1 MPVNVKKTVRKIDR
15 AVRKGNWD
23 AVRSITQSMHP
34 SEIASLIQASSQKEK
49 HLILEALDVEVAS
62 EVYFQLNPE
71 ERVSILKLMGET
83 SLIAMAEE
91 MESDDAADFL
101 GELAEDV
108 AKKVLEAMDP
118 EEREEVTPLLKYPQD
133 SAGGIMQTEVLKSPH
148 DATSRETIE
157 LIRQIEEEDEDDVED
172 LHMVYVVNETGR
184 LVGRVFPLKLSTAA
198 PDSPLWTIM
207 DPVEITVIP
216 EMDQEE
222 VARIFRKYDEVSL
235 PVVDN
240 AGVLLGRITADDI
253 LDVISEEAGEDIYKL
268 GGITGEGLHPVHTSI
283 YDNVRLRAPWIML
296 ALAGELV
303 LAIIIMQKF
312 QTTLENFIVLAALLP
327 LVMATG
333 GNVGVQTNTI
343 TVRTIAAGDFVKSQ
357 IKDLLLG
364 ELKVGL
370 VLGII
375 SGILGSLIGLL
386 LNTAEADV
394 TRLFLVIFAGI
405 VGATLTTSFLGVAGP
420 LVLNKLKMDPA
431 VSSGPFLVTFNDIFG
446 SAFYLFLG
454 AALL

>member
-23 AVRSITQSMHP
+23 AVRGITQSMHP

-343 TVRTIAAGDFVKSQ
+343 TVRTIAAGDFFKSQ

-420 LVLNKLKMDPA
+420 LVLNRLKMDPA

>member
-1 MPVNVKKTVRKIDR
+1 MSDVKKTVNKIDS
-15 AVRKGNWD
+15 AVNKKDWD
-23 AVRSITQSMHP
+23 TVRNITQSMHP
-34 SEIASLIQASSQKEK
+34 SEIASLTQGFPQERK
-49 HLILEALDVEVAS
+49 HLILEALDTEMAS
-62 EVYFQLNPE
+62 EVYFQLNPK
-71 ERVSILKLMGET
+71 ERISILIPMRES
-83 SLIAMAEE
+83 SLTAMAEE

-101 GELAEDV
+101 GELPEDV

-118 EEREEVTPLLKYPQD
+118 EERKEVTPLLEYPQD

-148 DATSRETIE
+148 EATSRETIE
-157 LIRQIEEEDEDDVED
+157 LVRQIEEEDDVED
-172 LHMVYVVNETGR
+172 LHMVYVVNETGK
-184 LVGRVFPLKLSTAA
+184 LVGRVFPLKLSTAQ

-207 DPVEITVIP
+207 DPVEITVTP
-216 EMDQEE
+216 DMDQEE
-222 VARIFRKYDEVSL
+222 VAKIFRKYDEVSL

-240 AGVLLGRITADDI
+240 SGVLLGRITADDI

-296 ALAGELV
+296 ALVGELL
-303 LAIIIMQKF
+303 LAFIIMQKF
-312 QTTLENFIVLAALLP
+312 QTTLENFIILAALLP

-343 TVRTIAAGDFVKSQ
+343 TVRVLATGDFVKNQ
-357 IKDLLLG
+357 IEDLFLA

-375 SGILGSLIGLL
+375 SGLLGSLIGLL
-386 LNTAEADV
+386 LNTAETDLV
-394 TRLFLVIFAGI
+394 RLFLVIFSGI

-420 LVLNKLKMDPA
+420 LVLNRLKMDPA

-446 SAFYLFLG
+446 TAFYLFLG

>member
-1 MPVNVKKTVRKIDR
+1 MSVNVKKTVKRIDR
-15 AVRKGNWD
+15 ALNKENWD

-34 SEIASLIQASSQKEK
+34 SEIASLIQASSQEKK
-49 HLILEALDVEVAS
+49 HLIIEAIGADVAS

-71 ERVSILKLMGET
+71 ERVSILKPLQET
-83 SLIAMAEE
+83 YITAMAED
-91 MESDDAADFL
+91 MESDDAADFI
-101 GELAEDV
+101 GELPEYLADM
-108 AKKVLEAMDP
+108 VLKTMDP
-118 EEREEVTPLLKYPQD
+118 EERKDVTPLLVYPED

-148 DATSRETIE
+148 DATSREIVE
-157 LIRQIEEEDEDDVED
+157 LIKKIEEEDEEDVED

-184 LVGRVFPLKLSTAA
+184 LVGRVFPLKLSTSA

-207 DPVEITVIP
+207 DPVDVTLTP
-216 EMDQEE
+216 NMDQEE
-222 VARIFRKYDEVSL
+222 VAKIFRKYDEISL

-240 AGVLLGRITADDI
+240 SGVLLGRITADDI

-268 GGITGEGLHPVHTSI
+268 GGISGEGLHPVHTSI

-296 ALAGELV
+296 ALVGELL
-303 LAIIIMQKF
+303 LAFIIMQKF
-312 QTTLENFIVLAALLP
+312 QTTLENFIILAALLP

-333 GNVGVQTNTI
+333 GNVGVQTNTV
-343 TVRTIAAGDFVKSQ
+343 TVRIIATGDFVINQ
-357 IKDLLLG
+357 IKSLLLA

-375 SGILGSLIGLL
+375 SGILGSLIGIL
-386 LNTAEADV
+386 LNTAEIDFV
-394 TRLFLVIFAGI
+394 RLFLVIFAGI

-446 SAFYLFLG
+446 TAFYLFLG
-454 AALL
+454 ATLL

>member
-1 MPVNVKKTVRKIDR
+1 MPVNVKRTVKKIDR
-15 AVRKGNWD
+15 AVKKGNWD

-34 SEIASLIQASSQKEK
+34 SEIAALLQASLQKEK
-49 HLILEALDVEVAS
+49 HLILEALDAEVAS

-71 ERVSILKLMGET
+71 ERVSILKPMRET
-83 SLIAMAEE
+83 SLTAMAEE

-101 GELAEDV
+101 GELPEDV

-118 EEREEVTPLLKYPQD
+118 EEREEVTPLLEYPQD

-148 DATSRETIE
+148 DATSRETVE

-198 PDSPLWTIM
+198 PGSPLWTIM
-207 DPVEITVIP
+207 DPVEITVTP

-222 VARIFRKYDEVSL
+222 VAKIFRKYDEVSL
-235 PVVDN
+235 PVVDS

-386 LNTAEADV
+386 LNTADADV

-420 LVLNKLKMDPA
+420 LVLNRLKMDPA

>member
-15 AVRKGNWD
+15 AVKKGNWD

-34 SEIASLIQASSQKEK
+34 SEIASLIQAFPQEEK
-49 HLILEALDVEVAS
+49 HLILEALDAEVAS

-71 ERVSILKLMGET
+71 ERVSILKLIRET
-83 SLIAMAEE
+83 SLTAMADE

-101 GELAEDV
+101 GELPEDV
-108 AKKVLEAMDP
+108 AKKVLETMGP

-148 DATSRETIE
+148 DATSKETVE
-157 LIRQIEEEDEDDVED
+157 LIRQIEEEEDDVED

-207 DPVEITVIP
+207 DPVEITVTP
-216 EMDQEE
+216 DMDQEE
-222 VARIFRKYDEVSL
+222 VAKIFRKYDEVSL
-235 PVVDN
+235 PVVDDS
-240 AGVLLGRITADDI
+240 GVLLGRITADDI

-268 GGITGEGLHPVHTSI
+268 GGISGEGLHPVHTSI

-296 ALAGELV
+296 ALAGELLV
-303 LAIIIMQKF
+303 AFIIMQKF
-312 QTTLENFIVLAALLP
+312 QTTLENFIILAALLP

-343 TVRTIAAGDFVKSQ
+343 TVRILATGDFVKDQ
-357 IKDLLLG
+357 IKDLFLA

-370 VLGII
+370 ALGII
-375 SGILGSLIGLL
+375 SGLLGSLIGLL
-386 LNTAEADV
+386 LNTADTDFV
-394 TRLFLVIFAGI
+394 RLFLVIFAGI

-420 LVLNKLKMDPA
+420 LVLNRLKMDPA

-446 SAFYLFLG
+446 TAFYLFLG

>member
-1 MPVNVKKTVRKIDR
+1 MPVNVKKTLKRIDR
-15 AVRKGNWD
+15 ALEKENWD

-34 SEIASLIQASSQKEK
+34 SEIASLIQASPQGKK
-49 HLILEALDVEVAS
+49 HLILEALDTEVAS

-71 ERVSILKLMGET
+71 ERVSILKLLRET
-83 SLIAMAEE
+83 SITAMTEE

-101 GELAEDV
+101 GELPEALAET
-108 AKKVLEAMDP
+108 VLKTMDP
-118 EEREEVTPLLKYPQD
+118 EERKDVTPLLKYPAD
-133 SAGGIMQTEVLKSPH
+133 SAGGIMQTEVLRSSH
-148 DATSRETIE
+148 DATSRETVE
-157 LIRQIEEEDEDDVED
+157 LIRKIEKEDEEDVED

-198 PDSPLWTIM
+198 ADSPLWTIM
-207 DPVEITVIP
+207 DPVEVTLTP
-216 EMDQEE
+216 NMDQEE
-222 VARIFRKYDEVSL
+222 VAKIFRKYDEMSL
-235 PVVDN
+235 PVVDDS
-240 AGVLLGRITADDI
+240 GVLLGRITADDI

-268 GGITGEGLHPVHTSI
+268 GGISGEGLHPIHSSI

-296 ALAGELV
+296 ALVGELLV
-303 LAIIIMQKF
+303 AFIIMRKF
-312 QTTLENFIVLAALLP
+312 QTTLENFIILAALLP

-343 TVRTIAAGDFVKSQ
+343 TVRIIATGDFVMNQ
-357 IKDLLLG
+357 IKDLLLA

-370 VLGII
+370 TLGII
-375 SGILGSLIGLL
+375 SGILGSLIGVL
-386 LNTAEADV
+386 LNTADIDFI
-394 TRLFLVIFAGI
+394 RLFLVIFAGI

-446 SAFYLFLG
+446 TVFYLFLG
-454 AALL
+454 ATLL

>member
-1 MPVNVKKTVRKIDR
+1 MPVNVKKTVKKIDR
-15 AVRKGNWD
+15 AVKKGNWD

-34 SEIASLIQASSQKEK
+34 SEIASLLQASLQKEK
-49 HLILEALDVEVAS
+49 HLILEALDAEVAS

-71 ERVSILKLMGET
+71 ERVSILKPMREA

-133 SAGGIMQTEVLKSPH
+133 SAGGIMQTEVLKSSH
-148 DATSRETIE
+148 DATSRETVE

-207 DPVEITVIP
+207 DPVEITATP

-420 LVLNKLKMDPA
+420 LILNKLKMDPA

>member
-1 MPVNVKKTVRKIDR
+1 
-15 AVRKGNWD
+15 
-23 AVRSITQSMHP
+23 
-34 SEIASLIQASSQKEK
+34 
-49 HLILEALDVEVAS
+49 
-62 EVYFQLNPE
+62 
-71 ERVSILKLMGET
+71 ET
-83 SLIAMAEE
+83 
-91 MESDDAADFL
+91 
-101 GELAEDV
+101 
-108 AKKVLEAMDP
+108 
-118 EEREEVTPLLKYPQD
+118 
-133 SAGGIMQTEVLKSPH
+133 
-148 DATSRETIE
+148 
-157 LIRQIEEEDEDDVED
+157 
-172 LHMVYVVNETGR
+172 
-184 LVGRVFPLKLSTAA
+184 
-198 PDSPLWTIM
+198 
-207 DPVEITVIP
+207 
-216 EMDQEE
+216 
-222 VARIFRKYDEVSL
+222 
-235 PVVDN
+235 
-240 AGVLLGRITADDI
+240 
-253 LDVISEEAGEDIYKL
+253 YKL

-420 LVLNKLKMDPA
+420 LVLNRLKMDPA

>member
-1 MPVNVKKTVRKIDR
+1 MPVNIKRTVKKIDR
-15 AVRKGNWD
+15 AVKKENWN

-34 SEIASLIQASSQKEK
+34 SEIASLIQASPQEEK
-49 HLILEALDVEVAS
+49 HLIIEALDAEVAS
-62 EVYFQLNPE
+62 EVYFQLNTE
-71 ERVSILKLMGET
+71 ERVSILKLIREN
-83 SLIAMAEE
+83 SLTAMAEE

-101 GELAEDV
+101 GELPENV

-118 EEREEVTPLLKYPQD
+118 EEREEVTPLLKYPED

-148 DATSRETIE
+148 DATSRETVE
-157 LIRQIEEEDEDDVED
+157 LIKQIEEEDEDDVED

-184 LVGRVFPLKLSTAA
+184 LVGKVFPLKLSTAA

-207 DPVEITVIP
+207 DPVEITVTP

-222 VARIFRKYDEVSL
+222 VAKIFRKYDEISL
-235 PVVDN
+235 PVVDDSG
-240 AGVLLGRITADDI
+240 ALLGRITADDI

-268 GGITGEGLHPVHTSI
+268 GGISGEALHPVHTSI
-283 YDNVRLRAPWIML
+283 YDNLRLRTPWIML
-296 ALAGELV
+296 ALVGELLV
-303 LAIIIMQKF
+303 AFIIMQKF
-312 QTTLENFIVLAALLP
+312 QTTLENFIILAALLP

-343 TVRTIAAGDFVKSQ
+343 TVRVLATGDFVKGQ
-357 IKDLLLG
+357 IKALFLA

-370 VLGII
+370 ALGII
-375 SGILGSLIGLL
+375 SGLLGSLIALL
-386 LNTAEADV
+386 LNTAEIDI
-394 TRLFLVIFAGI
+394 TRLFLVIFTGI

-420 LVLNKLKMDPA
+420 LVLNKLKMDPV

>member
-1 MPVNVKKTVRKIDR
+1 MPVNVKKTVKKIDR
-15 AVRKGNWD
+15 AVKKGNWD

-34 SEIASLIQASSQKEK
+34 SEIASLLQASLQKEK
-49 HLILEALDVEVAS
+49 YLILEALDAEVAS

-71 ERVSILKLMGET
+71 ERVSILKPMRET
-83 SLIAMAEE
+83 SLTAMAEE

-101 GELAEDV
+101 GELPEDV

-148 DATSRETIE
+148 DATSRETVE

-207 DPVEITVIP
+207 DPVEITVTP
-216 EMDQEE
+216 EIDQEE

-240 AGVLLGRITADDI
+240 AGMLLGRITADDI

>member
-1 MPVNVKKTVRKIDR
+1 MPVNVKKTVKKIDR
-15 AVRKGNWD
+15 AVKKGNWD

-34 SEIASLIQASSQKEK
+34 SEIASLLQASLQKEK
-49 HLILEALDVEVAS
+49 HLILEALDAEVAS

-71 ERVSILKLMGET
+71 ERVSILKPMRET
-83 SLIAMAEE
+83 SLTAMAEE

-101 GELAEDV
+101 GELPEDV

-118 EEREEVTPLLKYPQD
+118 EEREEVTPLLEYPQD
-133 SAGGIMQTEVLKSPH
+133 SAGGIMQTEVLKSSH
-148 DATSRETIE
+148 DATSRETVE
-157 LIRQIEEEDEDDVED
+157 LIRQIEEGDEDDVED

-207 DPVEITVIP
+207 DPVEITVTP
-216 EMDQEE
+216 DMDQEE

-235 PVVDN
+235 PVVDS

-343 TVRTIAAGDFVKSQ
+343 TVRTIATGDFVKSQ

-405 VGATLTTSFLGVAGP
+405 VGATLTTSFLGVMGP